1 MIDAGRAQR
10 LQAIAGVV
18 LLMALLV
25 ALAIAEVL
33 GGKGDVGPGGA
44 PRWGEHVRV
53 LDQALAVGDAA
64 GAAAAL
70 RRASSAALASGR
82 WEAMVAAADAARRA
96 GPALGPEA
104 RSLAR
109 ARRAYVIAADL
120 AAEARSL
127 EGVLQAGEA
136 LATSGDRA
144 AVTLVLA
151 RAERLARREADG
163 RVSARVHALAARLA
177 EPELA
182 RGGHRAV
189 P

>member
-1 MIDAGRAQR
+1 
-10 LQAIAGVV
+10 
-18 LLMALLV
+18 MALLV

-33 GGKGDVGPGGA
+33 GGEGHSGPGGA
-44 PRWGEHVRV
+44 PRWDEDVRV
-53 LDQALAVGDAA
+53 LDRALSAGDAA

-82 WEAMVAAADAARRA
+82 WEAMVALGDATRRA
-96 GPALGPEA
+96 GPALGTEA

-127 EGVLQAGEA
+127 DGVLQAGEA
-136 LATSGDRA
+136 LAASGDRSA
-144 AVTLVLA
+144 IAVVLA
-151 RAERLARREADG
+151 RAERLARREPDG
-163 RVSARVHALAARLA
+163 LAAARVHSLAARLA
-177 EPELA
+177 EPQLA
-182 RGGHRAV
+182 RGGLRAV

>member
-1 MIDAGRAQR
+1 MIDAARVRR
-10 LQAIAGVV
+10 LQAIAGIV
-18 LLMALLV
+18 LLVALLV

-33 GGKGDVGPGGA
+33 GGQGRVGPGGA
-44 PRWGEHVRV
+44 PRWIEHVRAM
-53 LDQALAVGDAA
+53 DRALAVGDAA
-64 GAAAAL
+64 SAAAAL

-82 WEAMVAAADAARRA
+82 WEAMVAAGDAARRA
-96 GPALGPEA
+96 GPTLGPEA

-120 AAEARSL
+120 AAAARSL
-127 EGVLQAGEA
+127 DGVLQAGEA
-136 LATSGDRA
+136 LAASGDRA
-144 AVTLVLA
+144 AVALVLA

-163 RVSARVHALAARLA
+163 QASARVQALAARLA